1 MWKTLRSY
9 FHILLYFVTKALH
22 NYCHLLGETKIYCGK
37 YQSFLRVLGTAKT
50 RGNPVGQ
57 AEHTEGVKKPP
68 TERATP
74 SLPVQTELN
83 WLLLFPFPIWIWL
96 GPNVWVFYCNVELHA
111 EILVHYEYDELEYL
125 LARRIPFSLPAWADW
140 GLKPNQWRS
149 LAAESLYFI
158 RTLCGHANQPNVS
171 RQNHLIRCCT
181 AVTSSLLIIFWAG
194 GLNGDF

>member
-37 YQSFLRVLGTAKT
+37 YQSFLRVPGTAKT
-50 RGNPVGQ
+50 RGNPVGPT
-57 AEHTEGVKKPP
+57 AEHTQGVKKPP

-96 GPNVWVFYCNVELHA
+96 GPMFGFFIATLNFTLKFSSITNMTSRNIYWREEFHSHCRHERTEALSPINGGVSPRNHY
-111 EILVHYEYDELEYL
+111 ILLGLYVATPISPT
-125 LARRIPFSLPAWADW
+125 LAVRIIW
-140 GLKPNQWRS
+140 
-149 LAAESLYFI
+149 
-158 RTLCGHANQPNVS
+158 
-171 RQNHLIRCCT
+171 
-181 AVTSSLLIIFWAG
+181 
-194 GLNGDF
+194 